1 MAAELD
7 LSKAHLHRPHGDLL
21 AIYSWINEERA
32 LILVPRYRKGAPW
45 YCVLE
50 SAAFKYDD
58 PAYLAK
64 QCTIACNVLGIEP
77 SKTNWVR
84 VATII
89 NEGLPDLIRMPH
101 APEKELEKA
110 AIGAMKLMEDGQLVA
125 AQDIHLET
133 EGAATYA

>member
-1 MAAELD
+1 MAATLD
-7 LSKAHLHRPHGDLL
+7 LSKAHLHRAHGDLL

-32 LILVPRYRKGAPW
+32 LILVPRYRPGAPW

-58 PAYLAK
+58 PAYMAR
-64 QCTIACNVLGIEP
+64 QCAVACDVLGIEP
-77 SKTNWVR
+77 STRNWSR

-101 APEKELEKA
+101 SPDKELEKA

-125 AQDIHLET
+125 AQDIHLEK